1 MKKFLAAILVL
12 AALCGLLFL
21 GIMPSSPKPG
31 ECGNFHPHT
40 EQFGNDGQVVLQIIS
55 RLIDGSAQFNA
66 WTQAGRTVLQFRFN
80 GQNVFLAY
88 GTGNPTM
95 FIPSRGTD
103 YIREQTD
110 GMKKVTSV
118 DGLNAVKSH
127 LGCLR
132 DAYSQKLTVPAS
144 QPVSIPAAKDDA
156 KLLVLGL
163 AGAAVMI
170 LILGVCAGRMPRTA

>member
-1 MKKFLAAILVL
+1 MKKFFTIVVVL

-40 EQFGNDGQVVLQIIS
+40 EQFGNDGNIVIQIMN
-55 RLIDGSAQFNA
+55 RLIDGSAKYNA
-66 WTQAGRTVLQFRFN
+66 WTATGRTVLQFRFN
-80 GQNVFLAY
+80 GQNVFLVY

-95 FIPSRGTD
+95 LIPSRGMD
-103 YIREQTD
+103 YINEQTD
-110 GMKKVTSV
+110 GMKKVTSI
-118 DGLNAVKSH
+118 DGLNTVKSH
-127 LGCLR
+127 LVCLR
-132 DAYSQKLTVPAS
+132 DAYAEKIAVPAS

-163 AGAAVMI
+163 AGAVVMI